1 MLLLQ
6 PLLLLPLLEN
16 GTTCDKISLAATPP
30 PPKATPTLLV
40 FWSWGDLKRGSVTKN
55 LSLRWSGN
63 VLQWRTKITG
73 PSSLKTSTLHIH
85 SVMAAS
91 DQLQLSSR
99 VMSSN
104 LLNPWGSDLT
114 SLMSLWSLTMA
125 SWGLRLSRQLTTKKW
140 FSNTMNAVDDVKDK
154 SQIWREKRIVGTKAA
169 NAKGKGLVLQHLWK
183 TPGEKT

>member
-30 PPKATPTLLV
+30 PPKATPILLV

-73 PSSLKTSTLHIH
+73 LSSLKTSTLHIH

-114 SLMSLWSLTMA
+114 SLMSLWSLAMA
-125 SWGLRLSRQLTTKKW
+125 PRGLRLSRQPTTKNGLAIQW
-140 FSNTMNAVDDVKDK
+140 TLLMM
-154 SQIWREKRIVGTKAA
+154 WRTK
-169 NAKGKGLVLQHLWK
+169 VRF
-183 TPGEKT
+183 GEKTNCWNKSC